1 MAPQATGPTIHR
13 CDGRVPLRSQDMES
27 AEVLLAGLDP
37 QQRAAATDPRRPLA
51 IVAGPGSGKTRVL
64 TARVAWRIATGDAD
78 PARTLVVT
86 FTRRAAAELRTRL
99 AGADL
104 GGGRPEGPDRSGR
117 LWSPTVVTLHAFAAA
132 TLQQA
137 WRDAG
142 EPTRG
147 IAPFPLRILAP
158 LVHGHPGPTPGPRG
172 VAAEV
177 AWAKARAVGPGAYRE
192 AAARAGRLTGF
203 DDDEMEAVATLYA
216 AYEHEKARRRVLDV
230 DDLIPALTARL
241 ADDARLAERLR
252 WHHRHVYVDEF
263 QDLGRSAFRLVRAL
277 ASPER
282 GDQPPD
288 LTVVGDAD
296 QAVYGFA
303 GSDPRLLL
311 RLAEALPGTATVR
324 LTAVHRTPPA
334 ALAAARAILA
344 GCPTDPA
351 ATLSDATRS
360 PTDRV
365 VVDAVGH
372 ATVDDEASA
381 IAWALRSAHGS
392 GRRWSELAV
401 LARTN
406 ARLDAVAA
414 ACEAAG
420 VPTRSRR
427 CLLERSEVKAA
438 LDALLQRPPSLPAA
452 TCRALLRQVAAEA
465 LGSPDL
471 MAPARRALLAL
482 TALADEYAASAPS
495 GTLDGFLAWLD
506 GTVRAPGGDA
516 VETGDA
522 VDLLTFH
529 RAKGLE
535 WDVVHLVG
543 VEDGTVPLRSA
554 AIGPALAEER
564 RLAYV
569 AFTRARVAVRCT
581 WVGAPSPWLG
591 PALEAAG
598 AVTARP
604 VGPPAELLDARR
616 AAAPERDPVL
626 EVLQRWRHHR
636 AVAFRVTPSAV
647 LADDVLARVAQARP
661 TTVPE
666 LAAVPGVGPARARS
680 IGPGLLTALSN
691 LAA

>member
-1 MAPQATGPTIHR
+1 MQT
-13 CDGRVPLRSQDMES
+13 
-27 AEVLLAGLDP
+27 AEQLLEGLDP
-37 QQRAAATDPRRPLA
+37 FQRAAATDPRKPLA

-86 FTRRAAAELRTRL
+86 FTRRAAAELR
-99 AGADL
+99 
-104 GGGRPEGPDRSGR
+104 GR
-117 LWSPTVVTLHAFAAA
+117 LVRVGGQGPERPVRTGSPTVVTLHALASA

-142 EPTRG
+142 EPIRG
-147 IAPFPLRILAP
+147 IAPYPLRLLAP
-158 LVHGHPGPTPGPRG
+158 LVEARGPRGPGRRSGSTPGPRA

-177 AWAKARAVGPGAYRE
+177 AWAKARAVTPDGYPA
-192 AAARAGRLTGF
+192 AAARAGRLPGY
-203 DDDEMEAVATLYA
+203 DEAGLAAVAAVYG
-216 AYEHEKARRRVLDV
+216 AYEAEKVRRRVLDI

-241 ADDARLAERLR
+241 AADPALAERLR

-277 ASPER
+277 AGPGR
-282 GDQPPD
+282 DGQAPD

-334 ALAAARAILA
+334 ALAAARAVLA
-344 GCPTDPA
+344 GCATDPA
-351 ATLSDATRS
+351 AVLADATRP

-365 VVDAVGH
+365 VVDATGH
-372 ATVDDEASA
+372 ATQDDEAA
-381 IAWALRSAHGS
+381 AVAWALRSAHGS

-401 LARTN
+401 LSRTN
-406 ARLDAVAA
+406 SRLDAVAA

-427 CLLERSEVKAA
+427 CLLDRPEVKAA
-438 LDALLQRPPSLPAA
+438 LDALLLRPPSLPAT
-452 TCRALLRQVAAEA
+452 TCRAVLRQMAAEA
-465 LGSPDL
+465 FDNPDL
-471 MAPARRALLAL
+471 MAPGRRALLAL
-482 TALADEYAASAPS
+482 TGLADEYVASGTG

-506 GTVRAPGGDA
+506 GTVRAPGGEA
-516 VETGDA
+516 LESGDA
-522 VDLLTFH
+522 VDLLSFH

-543 VEDGTVPLRSA
+543 VEDGALPRRTGS
-554 AIGPALAEER
+554 GPELAEER

-569 AFTRARVAVRCT
+569 AFTRARVAVHCT
-581 WVGAPSPWLG
+581 WVGGPSPWLG
-591 PALEAAG
+591 SALEAAQ
-598 AVTARP
+598 AVTVTP
-604 VGPPAELLDARR
+604 VGPPATLLAARR
-616 AAAPERDPVL
+616 AGAAKPDPVL
-626 EVLQRWRHHR
+626 AALRRWRDQR
-636 AVAFRVTPSAV
+636 ALAFRVTPGAV
-647 LADDVLARVAQARP
+647 LPDPVLERVARARP
-661 TTVPE
+661 TTHPE
-666 LAAVPGVGPARARS
+666 LAAVPGLGPSRAQTVGPS
-680 IGPGLLTALSN
+680 LLAALSR